1 MKVLVTGGSGFLGS
15 HIVDTLTQAGHQ
27 VTVLDGRPSPYL
39 AENQEMLVGDI
50 LDRDFLAKAVQG
62 KDVVYHLAALADIN
76 TALNEPRRAVSVNIM
91 GTLEVLEACRQ
102 ADVPRLIY
110 SSTIYVYSNQGSFYR
125 TSKQAAEH
133 LIFDYAERFGLEYTI
148 LRYGSLY
155 GPRADASNSVF
166 RMLKQA
172 LSEGRIDYAGT
183 GKEVREYIHVADA
196 AAMSVQALE
205 QQYANQ
211 ILHLMGRER
220 MTTADM
226 LEMIQE
232 MMGGNIGLNFGSDTN
247 VGHYT
252 QTPYSY
258 VPKLGRK
265 LTQDTHIDLGLGL
278 LDCLQRMHR
287 ELCADD
293 DLEG

>member
-15 HIVDTLTQAGHQ
+15 HIVDALAEQGHQ
-27 VTVLDGRPSPYL
+27 ITVFDSRPSPYL
-39 AENQEMLVGDI
+39 SGSQEMIVGDI
-50 LDRDFLAKAVQG
+50 LDGNALTQAAQG

-76 TALNEPRRAVSVNIM
+76 TAINQPRRAVSLNVM
-91 GTLEVLEACRQ
+91 GTLEVLEACRL
-102 ADVPRLIY
+102 AGVSRLLY
-110 SSTIYVYSNQGSFYR
+110 SSTIYVYSDQGSFYR

-155 GPRADASNSVF
+155 GPRADASNSVY

-196 AAMSVQALE
+196 AAMSVHALE
-205 QQYANQ
+205 PHYANQ

-226 LEMIQE
+226 LEMIKE
-232 MMGGNIGLNFGSDTN
+232 MMGDRIELQYGSNTN

-293 DLEG
+293 DVEG